1 MLSCPATPYRSHGAT
16 PKATWAPPEPT
27 SLVWYGFPVVLAS
40 EPTFVNRRRYLR
52 VPVSVHF
59 PVQDVVPET
68 GVRTALFL
76 LLRGEFTDRAFARA
90 SKKSCAS
97 IPKTTLGP

>member
-1 MLSCPATPYRSHGAT
+1 MNG
-16 PKATWAPPEPT
+16 
-27 SLVWYGFPVVLAS
+27 
-40 EPTFVNRRRYLR
+40 RRYLR

-59 PVQDVVPET
+59 AVQDVVPET
-68 GVRTALFL
+68 GVHYELRTALFL